1 MQCRPDLYEW
11 GSSHH
16 IIGATITI
24 SYNGKPKVELFFLW
38 QDGTSSTSR
47 RDGVLNIGAHFKAT
61 LFAYDEVRKVFE
73 HSVSLHA

>member
-1 MQCRPDLYEW
+1 MQAWLLFVVIVTPHL
-11 GSSHH
+11 
-16 IIGATITI
+16 IIDATIEI
-24 SYNGKPKVELFFLW
+24 VNLNWSVC

-61 LFAYDEVRKVFE
+61 LFAYDEVRQLFE